1 MTKKIRD
8 ELLHF
13 SRVQGYTTPSR
24 CRKLIGLKPC
34 RSFLQN
40 EWRLTY
46 NPCVSWPRWRQKPVS
61 SNSWWKPMTHNV
73 DLSGGNKDIHHAWPI
88 PESRFKK
95 TSVPTAYLICS
106 MYVVHTIYFVLLRLK
121 AHLLHTRQ
129 FNAMC
134 SKSDNLKA
142 QTVHPTWLWPQ
153 RWCKSTESSAF
164 WSAPQL
170 PIDGKTEAATKTCA
184 NLRETYGNHGF
195 PVCPCRGEAYCFNF
209 RVNLPWN
216 Y

>member
-1 MTKKIRD
+1 MLHINDKKSPRWTAA
-8 ELLHF
+8 F
-13 SRVQGYTTPSR
+13 SPSSMVYRYAIPSR
-24 CRKLIGLKPC
+24 CWKLIGLKPC

-106 MYVVHTIYFVLLRLK
+106 MYVVHTIYTLYYLGWRPTCYTPDSSTPYV
-121 AHLLHTRQ
+121 Q
-129 FNAMC
+129 
-134 SKSDNLKA
+134 NL
-142 QTVHPTWLWPQ
+142 TM
-153 RWCKSTESSAF
+153 
-164 WSAPQL
+164 
-170 PIDGKTEAATKTCA
+170 
-184 NLRETYGNHGF
+184 
-195 PVCPCRGEAYCFNF
+195 
-209 RVNLPWN
+209 
-216 Y
+216 